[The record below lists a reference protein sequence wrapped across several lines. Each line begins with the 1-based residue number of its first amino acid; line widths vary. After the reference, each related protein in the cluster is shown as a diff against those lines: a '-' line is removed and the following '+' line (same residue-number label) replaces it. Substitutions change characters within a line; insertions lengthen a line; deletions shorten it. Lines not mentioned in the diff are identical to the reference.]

1 MTDTLREIEIDTNP
15 RIQMTP
21 DAIRHAKRTLSEAE
35 VGEVR
40 AKVLAALKAQLAAEL
55 RN

>member
-21 DAIRHAKRTLSEAE
+21 DAIRHAKRTLSEA
-35 VGEVR
+35 GE
-40 AKVLAALKAQLAAEL
+40 ESIGL
-55 RN
+55 RIGVKGSG